1 MTHLDEEAPK
11 GWSEVCALLQ
21 TERDP
26 DKFRELLIEMNHL
39 LSAHEKANRQERSA

>member
-1 MTHLDEEAPK
+1 MTHLDEEAPE
-11 GWSEVCALLQ
+11 GWSELCALLQ

-26 DKFRELLIEMNHL
+26 NKFREILNEINHL